1 MNLSFQIQS
10 LQLLIFYTDNKEL
23 WAIRIIFFYVS
34 FYNIIKVIHFLY
46 RFIIMLHLI
55 SSLSLTKSFLVP
67 YAYFSVELIDCILLS
82 SFELKTIL
90 LTSSVKTLYLLN
102 LCCIYNLDLLF
113 FINSLIL
120 FMSILF
126 FSK

>member
-10 LQLLIFYTDNKEL
+10 LQLLIFYTDSKEF
-23 WAIRIIFFYVS
+23 WAIRIVFFYVS

-46 RFIIMLHLI
+46 HFIIMLHFI
-55 SSLSLTKSFLVP
+55 SSLSLPKSFLVP

-82 SFELKTIL
+82 SFELKAIL
-90 LTSSVKTLYLLN
+90 LTSSVKTLYLSN
-102 LCCIYNLDLLF
+102 LCCIFNLDLLF